1 MAATLELG
9 PGEEDYRAGIS
20 EPVFITS
27 SLGPVLLTLGVLE
40 RSCEP
45 QVEAA
50 CRCFAGVGSKSPSV
64 AASQPRLQDK
74 LPPLTRES
82 RGKGENRAAN

>member
-1 MAATLELG
+1 MTLELG

-27 SLGPVLLTLGVLE
+27 SLGPVFLTLGVLE

-50 CRCFAGVGSKSPSV
+50 CRCLQGWAKSPRLW
-64 AASQPRLQDK
+64 PRY
-74 LPPLTRES
+74 S
-82 RGKGENRAAN
+82 RGCRISFRL